1 MNLTVTQETA
11 YAVIRPEGRL
21 TSTSVPQLR
30 KAVDELVGGGS
41 ARIVV
46 DLSGT
51 EFVDSSGLGA
61 LIGGL
66 KAARL
71 AGGDLRIAATTEA
84 VRKVLKL
91 TNLDRVLRDHPT
103 PESAFD
109 GD

>member
-1 MNLTVTQETA
+1 MNLTVTTGA
-11 YAVIRPEGRL
+11 DYAVIRPEGRV
-21 TSTSVPQLR
+21 TATTVPQLR

-41 ARIVV
+41 PRIVV
-46 DLSGT
+46 DLGGT
-51 EFVDSSGLGA
+51 EFIDSSGLGA

-71 AGGDLRIAATTEA
+71 AGGDLRIAATPES
-84 VRKVLKL
+84 VRKVLRL

-103 PESAFD
+103 PETAFD

>member
-1 MNLTVTQETA
+1 MNLTVTPGA
-11 YAVIRPEGRL
+11 DYAVIRPEGRL
-21 TSTSVPQLR
+21 TATTVPQLR

-41 ARIVV
+41 PRIVV
-46 DLSGT
+46 DLGGT

-66 KAARL
+66 KSARL
-71 AGGDLRIAATTEA
+71 AGGDLRIAATTES
-84 VRKVLKL
+84 VRKVLRL